1 MAPARDLEVGI
12 AAIQAGADAVYIGAP
27 EFGARQA
34 AGNSLSDIAELV
46 NYAHRFGVQVLV
58 TLNTLL
64 HEDEYPRACALAHE
78 LYKVG
83 VDALIIQDLNLLN
96 YDLPPIRL
104 HASTQCDNRTPE
116 QVLHLQQL
124 GFRRVVLA
132 RELSIKEIQEISNA
146 IQSYTTLH
154 NTIPPYT
161 TLHNTIPPYT
171 TLHHTTPCLELE
183 AFVHGALC
191 VSYSG
196 RCYLSEVLM
205 ERSANRGC
213 CAQPCRQRYDLIDK
227 DGNEILDI
235 HGEPIHQRYLLSLQ
249 DMDRSMHLAE
259 LIEAGVTTFKIE
271 GRLKDRDYVTN
282 IVAYYRQLID
292 KLIDSHPEY
301 QTASIRSSYE
311 YSFTPNPEKTFHRGQ
326 TDYFLHGR
334 SANMANWE
342 TPKSTGEKIGKVVA
356 TRHNAI
362 CVQLAHGI
370 TLHNGDGICYGDKG
384 FAINRIEGDWI
395 YPNLQSPIANS
406 QYPLAKRPLPN
417 SPKGVQYPIA
427 NSPQGVQYPI
437 GGTPSNSAASNSP
450 KGVQYP
456 KVGTTLYRNLD
467 NEFLRSLRAERRMPV
482 AIRFQAVP
490 EGYRLTIGEQ
500 TAIFETEHQTASNP
514 ERALQTI
521 IQQLSKLGDTDFTA
535 KDIQVLDYET
545 PCSDTFP
552 YFIPISQLNQWRREV
567 IASNSPKGVQYPIA
581 NSPKGVQY
589 PIAAHA
595 ASNSTASYH
604 LQRSDLQAKPI
615 YSEASYPLM
624 TCKYCILHEL
634 GHCRKINPMP
644 NEPRYLRLQNG
655 TILSLEFDCK
665 NCEMRIKKLH

>member
-34 AGNSLSDIAELV
+34 AGNSLNDIAELV
-46 NYAHRFGVQVLV
+46 KYAHRFGVQVLV

-64 HEDEYPRACALAHE
+64 HDDEYPRACALAHE

-83 VDALIIQDLNLLN
+83 VDALIIQDLNLLQ

-104 HASTQCDNRTPE
+104 HASTQCDNRTVE
-116 QVLHLQQL
+116 QVLHLQQM

-132 RELSIKEIQEISNA
+132 RELSLKEIKDISNA
-146 IQSYTTLH
+146 LLIH
-154 NTIPPYT
+154 NSNFNI
-161 TLHNTIPPYT
+161 
-171 TLHHTTPCLELE
+171 ELE

-205 ERSANRGC
+205 DRSANRGC
-213 CAQPCRQRYDLIDK
+213 CAQLCRQRYDLLDQ
-227 DGNEILDI
+227 DGKEMVDMY
-235 HGEPIHQRYLLSLQ
+235 GEPIHQRYLLSLQ
-249 DMDRSMHLAE
+249 DMDRSQYLAE

-282 IVAYYRQLID
+282 IVAYYRQLLD
-292 KLIDSHPEY
+292 QLIASNPAWQQASTPSVY
-301 QTASIRSSYE
+301 QYD
-311 YSFTPNPEKTFHRGQ
+311 FTPNPAKTFHRGQ

-334 SANMANWE
+334 TPNMANWQ
-342 TPKSTGEKIGKVVA
+342 TPKSTGEKIGKVIA

-362 CVQLAHGI
+362 CVELAHGI

-395 YPNLQSPIANS
+395 YPNN
-406 QYPLAKRPLPN
+406 QYPTPN
-417 SPKGVQYPIA
+417 SPQ
-427 NSPQGVQYPI
+427 S
-437 GGTPSNSAASNSP
+437 
-450 KGVQYP
+450 VQYP

-467 NEFLRSLRAERRMPV
+467 NEFLRSLKAERRMPV
-482 AIRFQAVP
+482 DIRFEAVE

-500 TAIFETEHQTASNP
+500 TATFEAEHQSANNP

-521 IQQLSKLGDTDFTA
+521 IQQLSKLGDTDFIA
-535 KDIQVLDYET
+535 KDIQVFDGEEA
-545 PCSDTFP
+545 CSDAFP
-552 YFIPISQLNQWRREV
+552 YFIPTSLLNQWRREV
-567 IASNSPKGVQYPIA
+567 SNSESALQR
-581 NSPKGVQY
+581 ND
-589 PIAAHA
+589 
-595 ASNSTASYH
+595 

-615 YSEASYPLM
+615 YSEASHHPLM
-624 TCKYCILHEL
+624 TCKYCILYEL
-634 GHCRKINPMP
+634 GHCRKINPMT

-655 TILSLEFDCK
+655 TMLSLEFDCK
-665 NCEMRIKKLH
+665 YCEMRITKH

>member
-12 AAIQAGADAVYIGAP
+12 AAVQAGADAVYIGAP

-34 AGNSLSDIAELV
+34 AGNSLKDIAELV
-46 NYAHRFGVQVLV
+46 QYAHRFGVQVLV

-64 HEDEYPRACALAHE
+64 HEEEYPRACALAHE

-83 VDALIIQDLNLLN
+83 VDALIIQDLHLLD

-104 HASTQCDNRTPE
+104 HASTQCDNRTVE

-132 RELSIKEIQEISNA
+132 RELSIDQIREIHHTTQH
-146 IQSYTTLH
+146 YTTLH
-154 NTIPPYT
+154 NATQ
-161 TLHNTIPPYT
+161 H
-171 TLHHTTPCLELE
+171 LELE

-205 ERSANRGC
+205 DRSANRGC
-213 CAQPCRQRYDLIDK
+213 CAQPCRQRYDLLDK
-227 DGNEILDI
+227 DGNEILDN
-235 HGEPIHQRYLLSLQ
+235 HGQPIHQRYLLSLQ
-249 DMDRSMHLAE
+249 DMDRSMHLSE
-259 LIEAGVTTFKIE
+259 MIEAGVTTFKIE

-282 IVAYYRQLID
+282 IVAYYRQLLD
-292 KLIDSHPEY
+292 QLIDSNPELEHASTQSVY
-301 QTASIRSSYE
+301 QYD
-311 YSFTPNPEKTFHRGQ
+311 FTPTPAKTFHRGE

-334 SANMANWE
+334 TPNMANWQ
-342 TPKSTGEKIGKVVA
+342 TPKSTGEKIGKVIA

-362 CVQLAHGI
+362 CVELAHGI

-384 FAINRIEGDWI
+384 FAINRIEGNWI

-406 QYPLAKRPLPN
+406 QWPN
-417 SPKGVQYPIA
+417 
-427 NSPQGVQYPI
+427 
-437 GGTPSNSAASNSP
+437 
-450 KGVQYP
+450 
-456 KVGTTLYRNLD
+456 VGTTLYRNLD

-482 AIRFQAVP
+482 AIRFEAV
-490 EGYRLTIGEQ
+490 ENGYCLTIGEHNSS
-500 TAIFETEHQTASNP
+500 FEAEHQVATNP

-521 IQQLSKLGDTDFTA
+521 IQQLSKLGDTDFIA
-535 KDIQVLDYET
+535 KEIQVFDHET
-545 PCSDTFP
+545 PCSKTFP
-552 YFIPISQLNQWRREV
+552 YFLPTSQLNQWRRDV
-567 IASNSPKGVQYPIA
+567 IASHSTQGVR
-581 NSPKGVQY
+581 Y
-589 PIAAHA
+589 PIAAPAASDSEASDSEASHSPQGVRYPIA
-595 ASNSTASYH
+595 ATAPSNSEASNSH
-604 LQRSDLQAKPI
+604 
-615 YSEASYPLM
+615 LM
-624 TCKYCILHEL
+624 TCKYCILNEL

-665 NCEMRIKKLH
+665 NCEMRISKH

>member
-1 MAPARDLEVGI
+1 MPGKRKLTLLAPARDLEVGI

-34 AGNSLSDIAELV
+34 AGNSLNDIAELV
-46 NYAHRFGVQVLV
+46 QYAHRFGAQVLV

-64 HEDEYPRACALAHE
+64 HDDEYPRACALAHE

-83 VDALIIQDLNLLN
+83 VDALIIQDLHLLD

-116 QVLHLQQL
+116 QVLQLQQL

-132 RELSIKEIQEISNA
+132 RELSLEQIREI
-146 IQSYTTLH
+146 YHTLH
-154 NTIPPYT
+154 STPYT
-161 TLHNTIPPYT
+161 LHPDEVATI
-171 TLHHTTPCLELE
+171 ELE

-205 ERSANRGC
+205 DRSANRGC
-213 CAQPCRQRYDLIDK
+213 CAQLCRQRYDLLDN
-227 DGNEILDI
+227 DGNEIVDI

-249 DMDRSMHLAE
+249 DMDRSLHLAE

-282 IVAYYRQLID
+282 IVAYYRQLLD
-292 KLIDSHPEY
+292 QLIDNTPALEHASTRSVY
-301 QTASIRSSYE
+301 Q
-311 YSFTPNPEKTFHRGQ
+311 YSFTPNPAKTFHRGQ

-334 SANMANWE
+334 TPNMANWQ
-342 TPKSTGEKIGKVVA
+342 TPKSTGEKIGKVIA

-362 CVQLAHGI
+362 CVELAHGI

-395 YPNLQSPIANS
+395 YPNN
-406 QYPLAKRPLPN
+406 
-417 SPKGVQYPIA
+417 QYPIP
-427 NSPQGVQYPI
+427 NSPQGVL
-437 GGTPSNSAASNSP
+437 
-450 KGVQYP
+450 YP
-456 KVGTTLYRNLD
+456 KVGTILYRNLD

-482 AIRFQAVP
+482 DIRFEAVD
-490 EGYRLTIGEQ
+490 EGFRLTIGAFSSFFAAEQ
-500 TAIFETEHQTASNP
+500 QPANNP
-514 ERALQTI
+514 QRALQTI
-521 IQQLSKLGDTDFTA
+521 MQQLSKLGDTDFIA
-535 KDIQVLDYET
+535 QSIHVLDHGQI
-545 PCSDTFP
+545 CSDAFP
-552 YFIPISQLNQWRREV
+552 YFIPTSLLNQWRREV
-567 IASNSPKGVQYPIA
+567 SNRESALQR
-581 NSPKGVQY
+581 N
-589 PIAAHA
+589 
-595 ASNSTASYH
+595 N

-615 YSEASYPLM
+615 YSEASHQPLM
-624 TCKYCILHEL
+624 TCKYCILYEL
-634 GHCRKINPMP
+634 GHCRKINPMT

-655 TILSLEFDCK
+655 TLLSLEFDCK
-665 NCEMRIKKLH
+665 QCEMKINRK